1 MTWSVMAVPSAAA
14 HHVGMGDT
22 TDTDDA
28 ADLDVVARYLDAWRD
43 GDLVAVLG
51 SYHPE
56 LTLVWPGSH
65 DLAGEHVGLDASLHA
80 LAALQE
86 RTGRRLLRVVSIA
99 PADGEV
105 GVEVVEQWACGEVRR
120 TLGFTTR
127 DGQIAG
133 CTVVEHEPDRV
144 HAAISPG

>member
-1 MTWSVMAVPSAAA
+1 MSET
-14 HHVGMGDT
+14 
-22 TDTDDA
+22 
-28 ADLDVVARYLDAWRD
+28 ADLRVVERYLDAWRD

-86 RTGRRLLRVVSIA
+86 RSGRRLLRVESIEVGH
-99 PADGEV
+99 DEV
-105 GVEVVEQWACGEVRR
+105 GVEAVEQWTCGAVRR
-120 TLGFTTR
+120 TLRFTTR
-127 DGQIAG
+127 DGQIAS

-144 HAAISPG
+144 HAAISAG